1 MNTRTKHTPGPWTH
15 SHHIIGTAEGVI
27 CRMASSEGCAGIGRN
42 HTVQTQEANA
52 ALIAD
57 APAML
62 QALRDLYERCAM
74 VHKRW
79 GEDSNQ
85 KEADAAIKAGAALI
99 ARHTAPATTTAD
111 VEKLSATLRAQ
122 GVPHSAAQYDES
134 GKCLTCGESERC
146 PGVHTFE
153 EIQASGRAALVCPV
167 DEERCD
173 GCAGVRSPCPD
184 ARVQPSADPC
194 KGCLNVG
201 VTNCLSCIDK
211 KEPRT

>member
-1 MNTRTKHTPGPWTH
+1 MNTRTQHTPGPWTTTNEW
-15 SHHIIGTAEGVI
+15 ITAFGFYIAV
-27 CRMASSEGCAGIGRN
+27 ASPRPYRE
-42 HTVQTQEANA
+42 EMYANA

-62 QALRDLYERCAM
+62 QALRDLYEHCTM

-85 KEADAAIKAGAALI
+85 KEADAAIKAGAVLI
-99 ARHTAPATTTAD
+99 AKHTAPATTTAD

-122 GVPHSAAQYDES
+122 GIPHSAAQYDES

-153 EIQASGRAALVCPV
+153 EIQAAGRAA
-167 DEERCD
+167 
-173 GCAGVRSPCPD
+173 A
-184 ARVQPSADPC
+184 AIAQPPADPC
-194 KGCLNVG
+194 NGCLKVG
-201 VTNCLSCIDK
+201 VVNCLNCINK
-211 KEPRT
+211 KEPRP